1 MDQLRSI
8 DHTRTIG
15 STNGILPN
23 LDIDHTN
30 ELNNDNDW
38 FTSKDHY
45 QSKIEKWGRKYS
57 IDRRDRIS
65 VQSDRQDTLSD
76 INWGMTVLAN
86 GIKVISAIMT
96 ILAADNTDR

>member
-1 MDQLRSI
+1 MEHLHSI
-8 DHTRTIG
+8 GHQTGPIG
-15 STNGILPN
+15 STNGILPKI
-23 LDIDHTN
+23 DINHANT
-30 ELNNDNDW
+30 DNDLI
-38 FTSKDHY
+38 TSTVNY
-45 QSKIEKWGRKYS
+45 QSKIESWGRRYS
-57 IDRRDRIS
+57 NDRKARRS